1 MVMILFVYRKQLLIC
16 LFQMIIKELIL
27 KVTIFYEQTIPV
39 TKKEEMFVRIIR
51 NTVLLL
57 KEMNISNDDIFAIIK
72 NLDLNKSHGWD
83 NISITMIKLC
93 VKFIVYP
100 LKLILEASL
109 KFGQFPDY
117 WTKSWRSTS
126 PQKRK

>member
-1 MVMILFVYRKQLLIC
+1 
-16 LFQMIIKELIL
+16 
-27 KVTIFYEQTIPV
+27 
-39 TKKEEMFVRIIR
+39 MFVRIIR

-83 NISITMIKLC
+83 NISIRMIKLC

-117 WTKSWRSTS
+117 WTKS
-126 PQKRK
+126 